1 MSEPYGIVYR
11 ITNLVNG
18 KCYHGQTVNPKER
31 WSHHLR
37 GDSHCVVLRNAIRK
51 YGRKNFSFEVV
62 AEAANKEEL
71 DLLEVQYVVTSL
83 CPVGYNIREG
93 GANGRPS
100 LEMRR
105 KMSLSGKEAQN
116 RPEVRARNSA
126 GVKRAWA
133 TLGAKENWRAAQKVA
148 QNRPEVREHKR
159 LSMLE
164 VHSRPGESERR
175 GSKIKEVWA
184 GYSDEERQARIEA
197 LRAALITDEHRQK
210 MSVVA
215 KEMLARPEVKAKL
228 VAAQKASFTPERRSK
243 QRETTG
249 EIWNRPGERERRG
262 QAISAAHNTPEGKR
276 KLAMRRRRGETFEA
290 WSQRIFD
297 LKQQEIGMAAR

>member
-1 MSEPYGIVYR
+1 MSKPYGIVYR

-18 KCYHGQTVNPKER
+18 KRYHGQTVNPKER
-31 WSHHLR
+31 WPHHLR
-37 GDSHCVVLRNAIRK
+37 GDSHCVALRNAIRK
-51 YGRKNFSFEVV
+51 YGRNNFLFEVI

-93 GANGRPS
+93 GGNGRPS
-100 LEMRR
+100 LETRR

-133 TLGAKENWRAAQKVA
+133 TPGAKENWRVAQKVA
-148 QNRPEVREHKR
+148 QNCPEVRERKR

-184 GYSDEERQARIEA
+184 GYSDEERQTRIDVLKA
-197 LRAALITDEHRQK
+197 VLTTDEYRQK
-210 MSVVA
+210 MSAVA
-215 KEMLARPEVKAKL
+215 KETLARPEVKAKL

-243 QRETTG
+243 QQEITR
-249 EIWNRPGERERRG
+249 EIWNQPGERERRG
-262 QAISAAHNTPEGKR
+262 QAISMAHNTPEGKR
-276 KLAMRRRRGETFEA
+276 KLAMRHRRGETIEA
-290 WSQRIFD
+290 WSQRISS
-297 LKQQEIGMAAR
+297 LEQQEI